1 MRIVI
6 VEDEKLIRE
15 GLAEMIRRH
24 TDHVLVGECKN
35 GREGIG
41 VIQASHPDLVI
52 TDIRMNDMDG
62 LEMLTFLHQKGEKVC
77 SIIISGYSEFEYAR
91 QAMRLGV
98 EEYLLKPV
106 SIDVLQET
114 LERIEKKLLEQ
125 RKQITKQPENYVR
138 EYFFGSDRE
147 RCEAGRML
155 AVLFPEEEGK
165 VYGVL
170 LGYYGNK
177 KAGDFKEKEFL
188 LRNTKSQFPEIDVL
202 EAWNQQLHFK
212 VAVLKGK
219 KTEIEEF
226 VRVFDGMLEYNCQFK
241 KKEIPWGI
249 DFCERIEEWKQAF
262 LNSQKALSSCL
273 TLGCSKVVCA
283 WEDAL
288 RNVKGLVYPI
298 HIDKKIMGALG
309 KGDNDGTREGIEEFL
324 AHVVDVEYDA
334 EEIRHNLVKLMS
346 NMSDTAKEIN
356 QKAFASL
363 REKDY
368 IKAMLHVYT
377 IQEMKEIL
385 QKAGQ
390 IICDRKDKNGIGNY
404 TINRTLEYIR
414 NHYKEG
420 ISLEKAA
427 EVLNITP
434 EYLSMLFKREM
445 GMNFSV
451 FLKKFRISHAKRLL
465 KETDMKIYEV
475 AQECGYSNSNYFA
488 RIFKEVTG
496 VSPAEY
502 R

>member
-1 MRIVI
+1 
-6 VEDEKLIRE
+6 
-15 GLAEMIRRH
+15 
-24 TDHVLVGECKN
+24 
-35 GREGIG
+35 
-41 VIQASHPDLVI
+41 
-52 TDIRMNDMDG
+52 
-62 LEMLTFLHQKGEKVC
+62 
-77 SIIISGYSEFEYAR
+77 
-91 QAMRLGV
+91 
-98 EEYLLKPV
+98 
-106 SIDVLQET
+106 
-114 LERIEKKLLEQ
+114 
-125 RKQITKQPENYVR
+125 
-138 EYFFGSDRE
+138 
-147 RCEAGRML
+147 
-155 AVLFPEEEGK
+155 
-165 VYGVL
+165 
-170 LGYYGNK
+170 
-177 KAGDFKEKEFL
+177 
-188 LRNTKSQFPEIDVL
+188 
-202 EAWNQQLHFK
+202 
-212 VAVLKGK
+212 
-219 KTEIEEF
+219 
-226 VRVFDGMLEYNCQFK
+226 
-241 KKEIPWGI
+241 
-249 DFCERIEEWKQAF
+249 
-262 LNSQKALSSCL
+262 
-273 TLGCSKVVCA
+273 
-283 WEDAL
+283 
-288 RNVKGLVYPI
+288 
-298 HIDKKIMGALG
+298 
-309 KGDNDGTREGIEEFL
+309 
-324 AHVVDVEYDA
+324 
-334 EEIRHNLVKLMS
+334 
-346 NMSDTAKEIN
+346 MSDTAKEIN

>member
-15 GLAEMIRRH
+15 GLADMIQKNTEH
-24 TDHVLVGECKN
+24 TLAGECKN
-35 GREGIG
+35 GREGIS
-41 VIQASHPDLVI
+41 VIQEKHPDLVI

-62 LEMLTFLHQKGEKVC
+62 LEMLTALHNMGEKVC

-91 QAMRLGV
+91 RAMRLGV

-106 SIDVLQET
+106 SIDVLQES
-114 LERIEKKLLEQ
+114 LERIEGKLSEQ
-125 RKQITKQPENYVR
+125 RKRIVKQPGSYMR

-147 RCEAGRML
+147 KKEAKQML
-155 AVLFPEEEGK
+155 SAIFPEEEGK
-165 VYGVL
+165 LYGIL
-170 LGYYGNK
+170 LGYFGNT
-177 KAGDFKEKEFL
+177 KAAAMKEKEFL
-188 LRNTKSQFPEIDVL
+188 LRNIKSQFPQIDSL
-202 EAWNQQLHFK
+202 EAWNEQMHFK
-212 VAVLKGK
+212 IVVLKGT
-219 KTEIEEF
+219 KTEIEDF
-226 VRVFDGMLEYNCQFK
+226 IRVFDEMLEYDWQSK
-241 KKEIPWGI
+241 KKETPWVI
-249 DFCERIEEWKQAF
+249 DFCERISDWNQSF
-262 LNSQKALSSCL
+262 LNDEKALSVCL
-273 TLGCSKVVCA
+273 ALGCRSVVRA
-283 WEDAL
+283 WKASS
-288 RNVKGLVYPI
+288 RNVKELAYPI
-298 HIDKKIMGALG
+298 QIEKKIMMALG
-309 KGDNDGTREGIEEFL
+309 KGDNAKAKAGIEEFFSQ
-324 AHVVDVEYDA
+324 VVDAEYDA
-334 EEIRHNLVKLMS
+334 EEIRHSLVKLLS

-356 QKAFASL
+356 QKAFEAL

-368 IKAMLHVYT
+368 LKEMLHVYT
-377 IQEMKEIL
+377 VKELQEIL
-385 QKAGQ
+385 VRASQT
-390 IICDRKDKNGIGNY
+390 ICDRKEKDGIGNY

-451 FLKKFRISHAKRLL
+451 FLKEFRISHAKRLL